1 MGDSVIVTGK
11 EQNLKQ
17 QLNYNH
23 ETRVLLPGAS
33 IPMGQGGHVSP
44 IFMKGGHPW

>member
-17 QLNYNH
+17 QLTYNH
-23 ETRVLLPGAS
+23 ETHALLHLNLS
-33 IPMGQGGHVSP
+33 VTKLKCMT
-44 IFMKGGHPW
+44 